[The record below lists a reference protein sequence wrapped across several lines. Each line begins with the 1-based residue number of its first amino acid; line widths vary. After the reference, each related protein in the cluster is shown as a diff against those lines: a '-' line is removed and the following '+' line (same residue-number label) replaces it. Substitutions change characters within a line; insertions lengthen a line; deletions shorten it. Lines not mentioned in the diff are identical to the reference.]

1 MNAGWVTK
9 KHYVSQ
15 QHVDQQTVSQT
26 RLDGLM
32 NAMFNDLL
40 SKYRCDGSLHASR
53 RKE

>member
-1 MNAGWVTK
+1 MNVGWVTK
-9 KHYVSQ
+9 KHYASR

-32 NAMFNDLL
+32 NGTFYDLR
-40 SKYRCDGSLHASR
+40 SKYPCDASLDASR

>member
-9 KHYVSQ
+9 THCVLR

-26 RLDGLM
+26 LLDGLM
-32 NAMFNDLL
+32 NAMFYDLR
-40 SKYRCDGSLHASR
+40 SKYLCDASLHASR